1 MGSVTLFPFR
11 SPAKIIPP
19 PVGRSYGRR
28 EAPRGRRGRTV
39 ERSAVSPSG
48 GYGGMYMYS
57 CKMARKSGERRGG
70 RGVEALRGIGSIRPI
85 RWGSRY
91 RREGRSRP
99 FPCALFTARGG
110 GNVRTQTSL
119 LLYTILAYLST
130 VFLTVFQVCEIP
142 RTLDRLR
149 PPRTGSLHGV
159 RGLYGGSAD
168 THPSAA
174 DRQIAWSSA
183 LCTVSRLT
191 EGVTETA
198 TEAP

>member
-1 MGSVTLFPFR
+1 M
-11 SPAKIIPP
+11 
-19 PVGRSYGRR
+19 
-28 EAPRGRRGRTV
+28 
-39 ERSAVSPSG
+39 
-48 GYGGMYMYS
+48 
-57 CKMARKSGERRGG
+57 
-70 RGVEALRGIGSIRPI
+70 EALRGIGSIRPI

-130 VFLTVFQVCEIP
+130 VFSMVFQVCEIH

-159 RGLYGGSAD
+159 RSLSGGRLTPIRPPRTGSLHGVQEDCAGAGNQRNSHSRPV
-168 THPSAA
+168 TPPPLTSPSAN
-174 DRQIAWSSA
+174 QSA
-183 LCTVSRLT
+183 PRRRLRTGLAAGSRPT
-191 EGVTETA
+191 
-198 TEAP
+198 P